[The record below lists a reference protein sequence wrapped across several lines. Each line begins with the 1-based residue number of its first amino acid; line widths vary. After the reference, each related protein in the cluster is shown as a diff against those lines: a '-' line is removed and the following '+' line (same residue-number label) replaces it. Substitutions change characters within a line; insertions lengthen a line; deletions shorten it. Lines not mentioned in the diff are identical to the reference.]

1 MNLAHHFTGGQ
12 QNFTTPVSDS
22 RKQKTRKIC
31 TTSSIAFKSEW
42 KYKNEVFTGES
53 HRKVG
58 EYIRDLYIT
67 HTLSGTCKVWRGLH
81 IHVLPGFIDFKCPHV
96 NCKRKSIEWRYVNDI
111 CQHMKTQHFDEH
123 CQINDEL
130 CRYDELDVPH
140 HSDDDDDEEE
150 EEKEEMDGFKSEW
163 KYKNEAFT
171 GESSL
176 SHRKVGEYIR
186 DLYITHTLS
195 GTCKV
200 WRGLHIHV
208 LPGFIDFKCPHVNC
222 KRKSI
227 EWRYVNDIC
236 QHMKTQHFDE
246 HCQINDELCRYDEL
260 DVPHHS
266 DDDDDE
272 EEEEK
277 EEMDGFKSEWKYKN
291 EAFTG
296 ESHRKVGEYI
306 RDLYITHPT
315 SGICKVWRGLHITVV
330 RKGDIRFKCPQRNC
344 KRKDFEWRSVKEI
357 CRHLKGQH
365 FDEHRHTYDEL
376 SRFFEELVPVT
387 DHNDDDDKQ
396 EEEEVGKEEIK
407 NAIDNLR
414 KEKEEM
420 GEEEI
425 KSAIDNLRNE
435 INIRLTAVMRYMTF
449 RSIFNT
455 PLYNAGCDVI
465 AETVLDHHDI
475 RETIINILE
484 ADKAEEKKW
493 KTDVRGEGNRV
504 LFKGYRV
511 NGPSDIRQHMKGQHF
526 EELSRNHI
534 LGVSLYEEEEEE
546 EEEKEEEEKEENRG
560 SGNEKW
566 V

>member
-96 NCKRKSIEWRYVNDI
+96 NCKRKSIKWSSVKNI
-111 CQHMKTQHFDEH
+111 CQHMKKQHFDEH
-123 CQINDEL
+123 CKINDEL
-130 CRYDELDVPH
+130 CQLDVPH
-140 HSDDDDDEEE
+140 HSDDDDEEEE
-150 EEKEEMDGFKSEW
+150 EEKEEMYGFK
-163 KYKNEAFT
+163 Y
-171 GESSL
+171 
-176 SHRKVGEYIR
+176 
-186 DLYITHTLS
+186 
-195 GTCKV
+195 
-200 WRGLHIHV
+200 
-208 LPGFIDFKCPHVNC
+208 
-222 KRKSI
+222 
-227 EWRYVNDIC
+227 
-236 QHMKTQHFDE
+236 
-246 HCQINDELCRYDEL
+246 
-260 DVPHHS
+260 
-266 DDDDDE
+266 DDDDE

-566 V
+566 DSEF